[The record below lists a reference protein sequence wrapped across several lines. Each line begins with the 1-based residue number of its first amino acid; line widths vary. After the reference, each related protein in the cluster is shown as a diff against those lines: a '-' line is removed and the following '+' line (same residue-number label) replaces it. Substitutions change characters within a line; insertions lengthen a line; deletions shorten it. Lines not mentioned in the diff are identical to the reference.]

1 MISRNLKE
9 MRKVG
14 IWAFSKNTL
23 SGVYESYLSVIL
35 MPFVVRKFKAMKK
48 RVDNINDAVE
58 LAFEFRFFGISIRP
72 AQLENEIS
80 KLMAIL
86 AEFKPKCVI
95 EIGIARGG
103 TLFLW
108 SKVATSEAIIIGL
121 DLNMKHRLP
130 LFKSF
135 KEDRQESHLLSANSH
150 AEATLQNV
158 KQIIGEKKVDFLF
171 IDGDHTYEGIKKDF
185 EMYSNLV
192 VKGGIIALHD
202 ICLHPSDTVCEV
214 EKFWNE
220 IKSNYRFEEIIKD
233 KHQGWAGIGI
243 LYF

>member
-1 MISRNLKE
+1 

-14 IWAFSKNTL
+14 FWAFSKYAL
-23 SGVYESYLSVIL
+23 SVVYESYLSIIP
-35 MPFVVRKFKAMKK
+35 MPFVVRKFKTTKK
-48 RVDNINDAVE
+48 RVDNINDAIE
-58 LAFEFRFFGISIRP
+58 LAFSFRFLGISIRP
-72 AQLENEIS
+72 TQLENEIS
-80 KLMAIL
+80 KLMEIL

-108 SKVATSEAIIIGL
+108 SKAAASEAVIIGL
-121 DLNMKHRLP
+121 DLNIKYRLP

-135 KEDRQESHLLSANSH
+135 KEDRQEVHLLSADSH
-150 AEATLQNV
+150 TKATLQNV
-158 KQIIGEKKVDFLF
+158 KQIIRERKVDFLF
-171 IDGDHTYEGIKKDF
+171 IDGDHTYEGVKKDF

-192 VKGGIIALHD
+192 GKGGIIALHD
-202 ICLHPSDTVCEV
+202 ICPHPIETGCEV

-220 IKSNYRFEEIIKD
+220 IKSNYRFDEIIKD
-233 KHQGWAGIGI
+233 KNQGWAGIGI